1 MNWEPTSCSPIAP
14 QGQKEYIMYLPNYV
28 IAIHTVLTSDLDAA
42 APGDEIPTEQAEWD
56 EEDGWQPVFI
66 IIPAE

>member
-1 MNWEPTSCSPIAP
+1 
-14 QGQKEYIMYLPNYV
+14 MYLPNYV